1 MSCEDIRDL
10 LPAYALGMLDGEEIG
25 TVEAHLRD
33 CRSHDAELV
42 ELRATSFAL
51 EMLEE
56 DAASSP
62 ALEAGVRRIATTSP
76 AGWRPPSTPRWWLVA
91 AAAVALFA
99 VFGGGWLSHA
109 YFEDSDSPPAAVAE
123 VRYAYALQGADGEF
137 VSFTGLEGSDRVT
150 VTMAGLERLT
160 DGRLYRL
167 WTIRAGQWVRIGQCN
182 TNQQGGWVG
191 DFAFSLGADE
201 EVAVTI
207 EVPSADP
214 QPRGAPILRS
224 SS

>member
-1 MSCEDIRDL
+1 MSCEEIREL
-10 LPAYALGMLDGEEIG
+10 LPAYALGLLDGEETG
-25 TVEAHLRD
+25 AVEAHLRD
-33 CRSHDAELV
+33 CRGHDAELV

-51 EMLEE
+51 EMLDE
-56 DAASSP
+56 DIAFSP
-62 ALEAGVRRIATTSP
+62 ALEAGVRRIAAT
-76 AGWRPPSTPRWWLVA
+76 PPGGRRIAATPRWWLA
-91 AAAVALFA
+91 AAAVVALFA

-167 WTIRAGQWVRIGQCN
+167 WAIRDGQWVRIGQCN

-214 QPRGAPILRS
+214 QPRGIPILRS